1 MIRVWVLRF
10 FGGLPLGILIVG
22 ADPATAVTVGSEPPP
37 WETCRPAAAAVPA
50 KSLIMSTTNTSVSV
64 PLMPACASPLVPKP
78 CLGGMTASTRL
89 PIFCPT
95 RAVSKPGSSVPEN
108 SVGLPPAL
116 NVLWSSLCEVP
127 LHL

>member
-1 MIRVWVLRF
+1 MVRF

-22 ADPATAVTVGSEPPP
+22 AVPAAAVTVGSEPPP
-37 WETCRPAAAAVPA
+37 LDTCCPAAAAVPE

-78 CLGGMTASTRL
+78 SLGGITASTRL
-89 PIFCPT
+89 PIFCPIS
-95 RAVSKPGSSVPEN
+95 AVSRPGSSVPEN
-108 SVGLPPAL
+108 RVGLAPAL

-127 LHL
+127 LHR